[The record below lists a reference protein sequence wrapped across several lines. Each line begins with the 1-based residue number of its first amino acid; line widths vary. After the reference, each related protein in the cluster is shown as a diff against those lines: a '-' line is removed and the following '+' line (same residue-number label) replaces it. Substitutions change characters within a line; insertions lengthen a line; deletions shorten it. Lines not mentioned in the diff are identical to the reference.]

1 MLTIKNIDK
10 VKYMMCYGRDIYHIS
25 NQTNAMGEQSY
36 VFEFD
41 AIGDA
46 KDYNKPQEVHLVRN
60 ADNDGNYRLFVMGLQ
75 LISEIKVNQYTIK
88 DKQQLVLKISNCLAK
103 VEQYWKNLK

>member
-10 VKYMMCYGRDIYHIS
+10 IINMTCYGRPIYHVS
-25 NQTNAMGEQSY
+25 RYTNALNERAY

-41 AIGDA
+41 AILDGKA
-46 KDYNKPQEVHLVRN
+46 YNKPQEVHLVRN